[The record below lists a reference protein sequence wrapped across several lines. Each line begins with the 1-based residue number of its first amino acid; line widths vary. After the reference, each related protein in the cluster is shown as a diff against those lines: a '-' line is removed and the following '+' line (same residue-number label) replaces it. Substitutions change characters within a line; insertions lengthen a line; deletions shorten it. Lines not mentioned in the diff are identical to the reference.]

1 MEKKIIAQNINNVLR
16 ETNLSALGPKRTG
29 KVRDIYDL
37 GDKLILIS
45 TDRHSSF
52 DRIIA
57 HIPFK
62 GQILTE
68 TSRYWFDAT
77 KDIIPNHV
85 LEYPDPNVLVAK
97 KYKIVPIEIIPRA
110 YITGSTNT
118 SLWTHY
124 QKGKRDFGNFILPEG
139 LRKNEKLKETVLT
152 FTTKLEEHD
161 RSLTPKEIVDEGLLT
176 TDILKKVSD
185 TSLALFKRGQEISAD
200 RGFIMVDTKYEFGL
214 DENNNLVLIDEIH
227 TPDSARWW
235 MLKSYEERF
244 NNGEEPEYFD
254 KEFLRLWF
262 KGKCDPYKDKV
273 LPEVPP
279 DMIVE
284 LASRYIEIYEKM
296 LGRKFEANIQ
306 EPIEQRIK
314 NSLKKYEIQR

>member
-1 MEKKIIAQNINNVLR
+1 MDVEKIKKNINNVLK
-16 ETNLSALGPKRTG
+16 ETNFTDLGEKKVG

-68 TSRYWFDAT
+68 TSRYWFDIT

-85 LEYPDPNVLVAK
+85 LEYPDPNVVVAK
-97 KYKIVPIEIIPRA
+97 KYKVVPIETIPRA

-124 QKGKRDFGNFILPEG
+124 QNGKRDFGNFTLPDG

-152 FTTKLEEHD
+152 YTTKFEEHD
-161 RSLTPKEIVDEGLLT
+161 RSLTSEEVISEGLVTEEL
-176 TDILKKVSD
+176 LKKVSD
-185 TSLALFKRGQEISAD
+185 ASLALFKKGQEISTK

-214 DENNNLVLIDEIH
+214 DENDNLVLIDEIH

-235 MLKSYEERF
+235 LLESYEDRF
-244 NNGEEPEYFD
+244 NKGEEPEYFD

-262 KGKCDPYKDKV
+262 QGKCDPYKDKV
-273 LPEVPP
+273 LPKVPS
-279 DMIVE
+279 DMIVK
-284 LASRYIEIYEKM
+284 LVSRYIKIYEKM
-296 LGRKFEANIQ
+296 LGKKFDMNIQ
-306 EPIEQRIK
+306 TPIEQRIE
-314 NSLKKYEIQR
+314 NNLKSYKK

>member
-1 MEKKIIAQNINNVLR
+1 M
-16 ETNLSALGPKRTG
+16 
-29 KVRDIYDL
+29 
-37 GDKLILIS
+37 
-45 TDRHSSF
+45 
-52 DRIIA
+52 
-57 HIPFK
+57 
-62 GQILTE
+62 
-68 TSRYWFDAT
+68 
-77 KDIIPNHV
+77 
-85 LEYPDPNVLVAK
+85 
-97 KYKIVPIEIIPRA
+97 
-110 YITGSTNT
+110 
-118 SLWTHY
+118 
-124 QKGKRDFGNFILPEG
+124 
-139 LRKNEKLKETVLT
+139 
-152 FTTKLEEHD
+152 
-161 RSLTPKEIVDEGLLT
+161 
-176 TDILKKVSD
+176 
-185 TSLALFKRGQEISAD
+185 ALFKRGQEISAD

>member
-1 MEKKIIAQNINNVLR
+1 MDKEFIAQNIKNVLK
-16 ETNLSALGPKRTG
+16 ETDLPELGQKRKG
-29 KVRDIYDL
+29 KVRDIYDQ

-62 GQILTE
+62 GQVLTG
-68 TSRYWFDAT
+68 TSRWWFEKV

-85 LEYPDPNVLVAK
+85 IDYPDPNVVVGK
-97 KYKIVPIEIIPRA
+97 KYKIVPIEVVPRA

-124 QKGKRDFGNFILPEG
+124 QNGKRDFGDFILPEG
-139 LRKNEKLKETVLT
+139 LKKNQKLEKTVLT
-152 FTTKLEEHD
+152 ITTKLEEHD
-161 RSLTPKEIVDEGLLT
+161 RSLSSGEAVAEGL
-176 TDILKKVSD
+176 ISAEIMEKVKEA
-185 TSLALFKRGQEISAD
+185 ALRIFERGQRIANEKGLIL
-200 RGFIMVDTKYEFGL
+200 VDTKFEFGL
-214 DENNNLVLIDEIH
+214 DENNDLVLIDELL

-235 MLKSYEERF
+235 MLGSYEERF
-244 NNGEEPEYFD
+244 RNGQDPEYFD

-262 KGKCDPYKDKV
+262 KDKCDPYKDEV
-273 LPEVPP
+273 LPELPE

-284 LASRYIEIYEKM
+284 MASRYIQIYEQIV
-296 LGRKFEANIQ
+296 GEKFEVDVTI
-306 EPIEQRIK
+306 PIEERIK
-314 NSLKKYEIQR
+314 NNLRKYAKA